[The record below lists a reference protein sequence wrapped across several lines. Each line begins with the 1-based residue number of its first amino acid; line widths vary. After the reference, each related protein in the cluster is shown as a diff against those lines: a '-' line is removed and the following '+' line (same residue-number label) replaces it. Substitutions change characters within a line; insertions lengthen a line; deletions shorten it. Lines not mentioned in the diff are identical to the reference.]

1 MKKNNQTFLIQIVLW
16 GTIIVLLNLVSQR
29 LFFRADLTAEKRYSL
44 NQVTKDL
51 LKELE
56 DPVLVKLY
64 MAGEMPADFL
74 RLQREAIQML
84 NEFKA
89 IYRNIELEI
98 IDPNA
103 IENRKDRSNLMQQL
117 ETLGLNPIQVEIEES
132 GGEKRITVYPGAI
145 MSYAER
151 QIPVQLLSGQLN
163 VTPEQQINAAIQNLE
178 YTWANAIRSLAKTK
192 RKSVGFLFGNGQ
204 LPVENVA
211 DIMTTLSQHY
221 EVGRMDIKE
230 YPVDTVTGALSLQ
243 RQLTRI
249 NRFDAIVIA
258 KPTEPFNDLDK
269 FLIDQYIMQGGNVLW
284 CIDAVHADMD
294 SLSESSEMLAFPIL
308 DDLRISDMLFKY
320 GVRINSNLVQD
331 LKAAWLSDMQR
342 VRPWVYFPLISPR
355 VKHPITKD
363 LNAIKLQFAS
373 SIDTVMSEGVIKTP
387 LLLSSGNTK
396 VVPTPHVVSLE
407 RYYNFPKDDI
417 FAKSNIPMAYLL
429 EGAFTSIFAN
439 RIMPRLDS
447 KEDIPF
453 REKGKSST
461 QVVIADG
468 DIIKNQRNILNP
480 NIERGK
486 PLPLGLDQF
495 TGVQYGNKDFLLNV
509 FDYMLDPR
517 NLIQIRSRELKI
529 RLLDKERIRAER
541 NVWVIVN
548 TAVPILLIVLIGIFN
563 IFLRKRK
570 YA

>member
-1 MKKNNQTFLIQIVLW
+1 MKRNNQTFLIQIILW
-16 GTIIVLLNLVSQR
+16 GAIIVLLNLVSQR

-44 NQVTKDL
+44 NKVTKDL
-51 LKELE
+51 IAELE

-89 IYRNIELEI
+89 IYKNIELEI

-103 IENRKDRSNLMQQL
+103 IENRKERSNLMQQL

-230 YPVDTVTGALSLQ
+230 YPVDTITGELSLQ

-258 KPTEPFNDLDK
+258 KPTEPFNNLDK

-308 DDLRISDMLFKY
+308 DDLKISDMLFKY
-320 GVRINSNLVQD
+320 GVRVNSNLVQD

-342 VRPWVYFPLISPR
+342 VRPWVYFPLVTPR

-373 SIDTVMSEGVIKTP
+373 SIDTVMAEGITKTP

-396 VVPTPHVVSLE
+396 VVPTPHVVSLD

-429 EGAFTSIFAN
+429 EGEFNSIFAN
-439 RIMPRLDS
+439 RIMPRLDG

-453 REKGKSST
+453 REKGKHST
-461 QVVIADG
+461 QVIIADG
-468 DIIKNQRNILNP
+468 DVIKNQRNILNP

-529 RLLDKERIRAER
+529 RLLDRERMRAER
-541 NVWVIVN
+541 NFWVVIN
-548 TAVPILLIVLIGIFN
+548 TAVPILLMVLIGIIN
-563 IFLRKRK
+563 IVLRKRK